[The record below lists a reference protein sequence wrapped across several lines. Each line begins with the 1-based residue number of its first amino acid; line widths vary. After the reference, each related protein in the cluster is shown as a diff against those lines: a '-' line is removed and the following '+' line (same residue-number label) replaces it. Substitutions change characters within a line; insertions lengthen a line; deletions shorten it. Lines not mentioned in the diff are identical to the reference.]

1 MSNVLPKTLQLHG
14 EEGYRS
20 INEVHPYL
28 FRCST
33 GDGGLFHEFE
43 RALVELNDFCFVLQ
57 EGLKHYSYQKKLE
70 VDTDPNNFVGRP
82 EEFREAQEL
91 SWVLRSEAY
100 DPALVGK
107 LYFPASTLTLLYFQT
122 ISFLKDIARVVCG
135 DKFKNKL
142 SSTARA
148 LSQQNYGREQPEIV
162 ILIELIEE
170 SIGVNTHVFS
180 DTEIKILVL
189 DCLRKV
195 RNEYAHGEWHKL
207 ENTLKGVNLVLVF
220 RAVGRMLKL
229 LEEPYFDWE
238 CREDDPEA
246 IQAFLKAARHL
257 SK

>member
-1 MSNVLPKTLQLHG
+1 MNGLKDILMSNVLPKTLQLHG

-33 GDGGLFHEFE
+33 ADGGLFHEFE

-91 SWVLRSEAY
+91 SLVLRSEAY

-170 SIGVNTHVFS
+170 SCLTKNLTNECSASSFVKEKIFTLSGDFS
-180 DTEIKILVL
+180 S
-189 DCLRKV
+189 
-195 RNEYAHGEWHKL
+195 KL
-207 ENTLKGVNLVLVF
+207 KRTKELTPPNAASI
-220 RAVGRMLKL
+220 R
-229 LEEPYFDWE
+229 P
-238 CREDDPEA
+238 A
-246 IQAFLKAARHL
+246 IIE
-257 SK
+257 STN